1 MLRLP
6 RLRKNKESLP
16 PKFGSDL
23 RDLGPLH
30 ACPCGSMTFTIMASF
45 YDYELSW
52 YHLDGECANCGN
64 LVIVPT
70 PLDKPESLLLTWA

>member
-1 MLRLP
+1 
-6 RLRKNKESLP
+6 
-16 PKFGSDL
+16 
-23 RDLGPLH
+23 
-30 ACPCGSMTFTIMASF
+30 MTFTIMASF

-70 PLDKPESLLLTWA
+70 PLDRPE